1 MHSTKLRGQT
11 AIEYILVVSIIVAL
25 IVVVLLKG
33 GDYVEETISLSASR
47 NFLLN
52 YTARNSSLT
61 FTTLAFNLTGSNLTI
76 YPNLYYEG
84 IRISNLSNPSTVFDV
99 TDGILNSINLVIT
112 GQNIDLTKIS
122 GGCSIIGHYFYCVV
136 FQ

>member
-84 IRISNLSNPSTVFDV
+84 TRISNPSTVFDV

-112 GQNIDLTKIS
+112 GQNINSTKIS